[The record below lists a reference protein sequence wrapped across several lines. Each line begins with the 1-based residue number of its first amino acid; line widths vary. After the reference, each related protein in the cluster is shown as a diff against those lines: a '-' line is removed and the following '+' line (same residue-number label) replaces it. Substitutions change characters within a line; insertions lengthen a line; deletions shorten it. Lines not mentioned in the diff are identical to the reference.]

1 MEFPGSHHHHHVSHH
16 HNRRDDSDDED
27 ERRSGNFYPP
37 PGSAA
42 FPPQPPAPY
51 SHNEFGS
58 GHHYPTP
65 PQSEPFYEAPPPPPK
80 PFREETQVFHVPP
93 QPYGGSGYDNPT
105 PNFPPPQTH
114 HHESSYGGSGY
125 DNPNPS
131 FPPQPTHHHE
141 SSYGGSGYDNPTPN
155 FPPQQTHHQESSYG
169 GIGHNPPKNYPSQV
183 THVSHDPM
191 GGATH
196 HSSGPVPGLDLAS
209 KPSHKVYSKANP
221 DFNLTIRDGKVLMAR
236 ADPHDPYQ
244 SWFKDERY
252 STRVKDEEGSPC
264 FALVNKA
271 TGQAMKHSVGASHPV
286 QLIPYKPD
294 MLDESVLW
302 AQSKDMGEGF
312 RTIRMVNNIRLNV
325 DAFHGDK
332 KSGGVRDGTT
342 IVLWQ
347 WNKGDN
353 QLWKIV
359 RQ

>member
-80 PFREETQVFHVPP
+80 PFREETQ
-93 QPYGGSGYDNPT
+93 
-105 PNFPPPQTH
+105 
-114 HHESSYGGSGY
+114 
-125 DNPNPS
+125 
-131 FPPQPTHHHE
+131 
-141 SSYGGSGYDNPTPN
+141 
-155 FPPQQTHHQESSYG
+155 
-169 GIGHNPPKNYPSQV
+169 
-183 THVSHDPM
+183 
-191 GGATH
+191 
-196 HSSGPVPGLDLAS
+196 
-209 KPSHKVYSKANP
+209 VYSKANP

-359 RQ
+359 RQCKFLW

>member
-141 SSYGGSGYDNPTPN
+141 SSYG
-155 FPPQQTHHQESSYG
+155 
-169 GIGHNPPKNYPSQV
+169 
-183 THVSHDPM
+183 
-191 GGATH
+191 
-196 HSSGPVPGLDLAS
+196 LDLAS

-286 QLIPYKPD
+286 RHYS
-294 MLDESVLW
+294 LDIYVKLEMKCALSY
-302 AQSKDMGEGF
+302 ASF
-312 RTIRMVNNIRLNV
+312 RCC
-325 DAFHGDK
+325 
-332 KSGGVRDGTT
+332 
-342 IVLWQ
+342 
-347 WNKGDN
+347 
-353 QLWKIV
+353 
-359 RQ
+359 

>member
-27 ERRSGNFYPP
+27 ERRS
-37 PGSAA
+37 
-42 FPPQPPAPY
+42 
-51 SHNEFGS
+51 
-58 GHHYPTP
+58 
-65 PQSEPFYEAPPPPPK
+65 APPPPPK

-155 FPPQQTHHQESSYG
+155 FPPQQTHHQ
-169 GIGHNPPKNYPSQV
+169 NYPSQV

>member
-131 FPPQPTHHHE
+131 FPPQPTHH
-141 SSYGGSGYDNPTPN
+141 P
-155 FPPQQTHHQESSYG
+155 
-169 GIGHNPPKNYPSQV
+169 
-183 THVSHDPM
+183 
-191 GGATH
+191 
-196 HSSGPVPGLDLAS
+196 GPVPGLDLAS